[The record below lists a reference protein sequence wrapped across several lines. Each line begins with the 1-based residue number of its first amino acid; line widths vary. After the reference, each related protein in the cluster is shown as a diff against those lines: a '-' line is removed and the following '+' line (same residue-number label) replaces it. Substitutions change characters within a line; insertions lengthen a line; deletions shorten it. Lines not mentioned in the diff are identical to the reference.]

1 MCINKAKLINMVL
14 IMMSMNKYKLKYN
27 NITNRVISL

>member
-14 IMMSMNKYKLKYN
+14 IMISTNKYKLKYN
-27 NITNRVISL
+27 NVTNRVISL